1 MPETLSHAS
10 STSTPRTGTPEPG
23 TADPTGPGACS
34 GGGDT
39 PGAQS
44 APAESADAGA
54 PARCASS
61 FRATAPL
68 DALPRPRGAGSA
80 GAQQH
85 VHNRIGVGLA
95 GGFYPAPHRYQLYL
109 SPDCPRSLRVAV
121 TVDLLGLGDFVATL
135 PASPGAPGGPDC
147 SASLR
152 RAYEATWHH
161 YDGPLAV
168 PALCDRWTG
177 RVVSNHTPD
186 ILRDLAGLA
195 DRTGAQAPALRPPAL
210 AADIDALRELL
221 DTEVTPDARPGRRS
235 AALDRL
241 NGQLASAP
249 YVLGHEMSAADV
261 DLWAALVHLDAPG
274 ALAPYGHLRG
284 YVRRLGAHPAFRGKT
299 SRSEG
304 AGVAPLRRR

>member
-23 TADPTGPGACS
+23 TTDPTGACS
-34 GGGDT
+34 GVGDT
-39 PGAQS
+39 PGTQS
-44 APAESADAGA
+44 SPAESADAGA

-61 FRATAPL
+61 FRAAAPL

-135 PASPGAPGGPDC
+135 PAGPAAPGGPDC

-195 DRTGAQAPALRPPAL
+195 DRTRAQVPALRPPAL

-241 NGQLASAP
+241 NGQLTSSP

-274 ALAPYGHLRG
+274 ALAPYEHLRG